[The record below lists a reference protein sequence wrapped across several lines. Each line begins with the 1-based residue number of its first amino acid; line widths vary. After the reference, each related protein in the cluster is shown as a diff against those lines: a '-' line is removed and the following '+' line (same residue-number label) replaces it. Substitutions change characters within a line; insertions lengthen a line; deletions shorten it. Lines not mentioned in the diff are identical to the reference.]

1 MQPIIKNTFQTFL
14 LSAFSLL
21 ILSCGSKDLSYY
33 EQPEI
38 REAKLDRLVE
48 LMSGSFITES
58 GITGAPE
65 IMETVRLGDFKR
77 ALYVEVSPQGS
88 ETPVYQAVWKFFD
101 VDGELE
107 MQFWRLT
114 DPPRFAGAIEDEEL
128 RNTIWMYHL
137 REYDG
142 CRMNI
147 SNVSEAQ
154 ENTNLTEFITTFQKK
169 ACELGEPV
177 NGIGNLEILV
187 SSKDIKIIASDS
199 DANKLIEFT
208 RH

>member
-1 MQPIIKNTFQTFL
+1 MQPIIKNIYRAFL
-14 LSAFSLL
+14 FCAFSIL
-21 ILSCGSKDLSYY
+21 ILSCGSKDLTYY

-38 REAKLDRLVE
+38 REAKLERLIE

-58 GITGAPE
+58 GITGVPE
-65 IMETVRLGDFKR
+65 IMKTVRLGDFKR

-128 RNTIWMYHL
+128 RSTIWMYHL

-142 CRMNI
+142 CRMDILNL
-147 SNVSEAQ
+147 SEPEQDTNV
-154 ENTNLTEFITTFQKK
+154 TEFKTTFQQK

-177 NGIGNLEILV
+177 NGIGNLEFFV
-187 SSKDIKIIASDS
+187 SSNDIKMIASDS
-199 DANKLIEFT
+199 DANESIEFK